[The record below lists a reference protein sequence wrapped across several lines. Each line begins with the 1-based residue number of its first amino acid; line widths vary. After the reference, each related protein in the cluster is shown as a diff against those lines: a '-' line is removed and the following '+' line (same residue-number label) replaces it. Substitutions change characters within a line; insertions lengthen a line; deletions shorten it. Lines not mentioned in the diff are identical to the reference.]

1 MDSLGEIVQNESQL
15 VVNKSEIKK
24 LWRFSLVAK

>member
-24 LWRFSLVAK
+24 TLALFFGC